1 MGCVNRA
8 DAKSPVILFSV
19 SVVVKLALFVNT
31 DLSVHEAFMLLIL
44 NFLRECRRYIILIHF
59 SDPRSMG
66 TWPFEFGRWHLNGGK
81 ARNFAQYEH
90 S

>member
-8 DAKSPVILFSV
+8 DAKSPVIIFSV

-31 DLSVHEAFMLLIL
+31 DLSVHAAFIIVRLK
-44 NFLRECRRYIILIHF
+44 FLYERHRYIFIHF
-59 SDPRSMG
+59 SYPRSMG
-66 TWPFEFGRWHLNGGK
+66 TWPFEFGRWHLNRGK